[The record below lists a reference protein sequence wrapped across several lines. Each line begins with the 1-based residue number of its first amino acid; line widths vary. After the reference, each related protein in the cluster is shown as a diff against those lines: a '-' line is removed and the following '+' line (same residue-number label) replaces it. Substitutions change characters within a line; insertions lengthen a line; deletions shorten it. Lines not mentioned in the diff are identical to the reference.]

1 MTNFFSNLY
10 ALWCTIYHTSLKT
23 SGISTKEK
31 GITMEFL
38 YCVLYLMACGI
49 IIFLL
54 GRIYPRS
61 WFCENHFPYKSYKWE
76 SDGQV
81 YRKIGIHKWKTKL
94 PDASV
99 IINKIVPGFM
109 PKKRLDSTGK
119 EKIQTLVKESCVAE
133 FNHFLGAVSGI
144 VCVRIWKK
152 YGFIITIANSLW
164 HIPFILIQRYNRPRL
179 LKTLARMN

>member
-1 MTNFFSNLY
+1 
-10 ALWCTIYHTSLKT
+10 
-23 SGISTKEK
+23 
-31 GITMEFL
+31 MEFL
-38 YCVLYLMACGI
+38 YCILYLATAGVV
-49 IIFLL
+49 IFLL

-61 WFCENHFPYKSYKWE
+61 WFCENRFPYKSHKWE

-152 YGFIITIANSLW
+152 YGFIITIANAIW
-164 HIPFILIQRYNRPRL
+164 HVPFILIQRYNRPRL

>member
-1 MTNFFSNLY
+1 
-10 ALWCTIYHTSLKT
+10 
-23 SGISTKEK
+23 
-31 GITMEFL
+31 MEFL
-38 YCVLYLMACGI
+38 YCVLYLMACGV

-61 WFCENHFPYKSYKWE
+61 WFCENRFPYKSHKWE

-152 YGFIITIANSLW
+152 YGFIITIVNAIC
-164 HIPFILIQRYNRPRL
+164 HMPFILIQRYNRPRL